1 MQRFNLLLPS
11 RLPTSTCSSHH
22 LLILVFYGTRFVIS
36 GHLLC
41 HEHEVQI
48 QKLNTI
54 LRKAKNI
61 SEGQQLKMIL
71 FIHYCGAQARLSLV
85 GFFFDELETVECFKN
100 RANHVVWGFADDDI
114 FELGEL
120 LMKRGG
126 LLFQFLSLGI
136 TSQP

>member
-1 MQRFNLLLPS
+1 
-11 RLPTSTCSSHH
+11 
-22 LLILVFYGTRFVIS
+22 
-36 GHLLC
+36 
-41 HEHEVQI
+41 
-48 QKLNTI
+48 
-54 LRKAKNI
+54 
-61 SEGQQLKMIL
+61 MIL

-100 RANHVVWGFADDDI
+100 RANHVIWGFADDDI